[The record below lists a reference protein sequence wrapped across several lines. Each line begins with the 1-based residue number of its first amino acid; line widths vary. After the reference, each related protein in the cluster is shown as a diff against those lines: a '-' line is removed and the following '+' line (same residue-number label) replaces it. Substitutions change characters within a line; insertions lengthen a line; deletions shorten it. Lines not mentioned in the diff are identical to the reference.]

1 MFTSS
6 RRARLVAA
14 ALRPLVAAKYP
25 IALPDEYRYAHLSL
39 ALIDT
44 IYSIGARYE
53 GTHATVLRYARHQ
66 QLSPYHDAFDTRP
79 PLENQE
85 PLSHLVQ
92 LYHALG
98 IETMMTD
105 VYQNRQRTSTQSGI
119 PKAEAVLQVAQLLQH
134 YHINYFQDLFRVA
147 HNKQF
152 ESQFKTVPGQRSG
165 ISLTYFWMLTG
176 ADDMIKPDRHILN
189 CLCRAIKITSLSTTE
204 AVSLLRDATALL
216 HVDYPLLTAR
226 ALDYVI
232 WESER
237 QRVKS
242 S

>member
-105 VYQNRQRTSTQSGI
+105 VYQIASAPR
-119 PKAEAVLQVAQLLQH
+119 H
-134 YHINYFQDLFRVA
+134 RVA
-147 HNKQF
+147 FPKPRRSCKWRSCFNTTTLTT
-152 ESQFKTVPGQRSG
+152 SKTFSG
-165 ISLTYFWMLTG
+165 W
-176 ADDMIKPDRHILN
+176 P
-189 CLCRAIKITSLSTTE
+189 ITSNLNP
-204 AVSLLRDATALL
+204 SLKPFLGSVRGS
-216 HVDYPLLTAR
+216 PLLIFGCSPEPTT
-226 ALDYVI
+226 
-232 WESER
+232 
-237 QRVKS
+237 
-242 S
+242 